1 MFQTLDTPIH
11 NLMDQKKQRKKIKEK
26 KKDYKKL
33 HQFRRP
39 NILNVYFA
47 FLTETGDIVLAS
59 SS

>member
-11 NLMDQKKQRKKIKEK
+11 NLMDQKKQRKKNKRK